1 MTDTQLTDID
11 GAHAFTQ
18 AAGERESEHL
28 GWCSSASAPSGLL
41 CPIRREGSRAEG
53 LGPSAESVSVA
64 LLPGIPK
71 GQGSVRL
78 QDPKGHFMPC

>member
-28 GWCSSASAPSGLL
+28 GRCSSASAPSGLL

-53 LGPSAESVSVA
+53 LGACCPSSAESVGVA
-64 LLPGIPK
+64 PAP
-71 GQGSVRL
+71 R
-78 QDPKGHFMPC
+78 DPKRTGEC